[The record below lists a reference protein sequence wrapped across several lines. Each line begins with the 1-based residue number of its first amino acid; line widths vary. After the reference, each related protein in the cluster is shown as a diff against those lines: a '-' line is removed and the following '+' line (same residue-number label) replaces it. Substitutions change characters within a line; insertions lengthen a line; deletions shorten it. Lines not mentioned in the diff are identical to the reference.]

1 MKVDMIRILD
11 RWLSRRS
18 DVSRELRIKRSLF
31 QIRKTYVISR
41 ENLKVL
47 ILILYSVQ
55 LSSIDSSSLV
65 TKQRELS
72 VSSRVVTTGGGG
84 GVTSSREHRE
94 KKAEENHHRASY
106 VRRIRK

>member
-31 QIRKTYVISR
+31 QIRKTYIISR

-65 TKQRELS
+65 TKQRQLS
-72 VSSRVVTTGGGG
+72 VSSRDVTTREGGGN
-84 GVTSSREHRE
+84 VVQRAHR
-94 KKAEENHHRASY
+94 KKRQKRTTIVHRM
-106 VRRIRK
+106 